1 MTLKAQANKLKA
13 LSPAHFPAAQPH
25 LHKQLLV
32 ISSDTSP
39 VKHTHAQDTSPA
51 TSPRRPPGLSLNPP
65 KEMAGLITGAPDSS
79 CSPTHFVGGAA
90 VGVTSATSR
99 ADISKSLSGI
109 SLAQLQLSQQAD
121 QQQAKLTQQHQSQ
134 QEPLH
139 QSQQALQQALSNYQQ
154 HQHQQQ
160 QQHQHQHQHQQQQ
173 QQQQQIVSGSLFKLQ
188 ESPMVHRGMVTGS
201 HGYPRAPLTTAQPQ
215 SLPALELLA
224 SQQPLSVPHS
234 MTQTLFGDT
243 NGSMQHQQGGFP
255 GHTLF
260 TTSPQSELWPLY
272 GCVSSDTVQSL
283 RYRACQQYNAVPYIW
298 RAGHSLQAW
307 RCHSPT
313 APHAALCTCIHFVAF
328 TVSVCQLHFYCCWAG
343 PVAGSVCCI
352 GSMFCS
358 RQLWRQRPH
367 THSCCKS
374 LATDLW
380 CTGNVL
386 QRQMSN
392 GRGIANSMGN
402 TAIGDS
408 RTLNLQLGTGLESRA
423 ASFGGASSS
432 GSVDAQE
439 LSDRMWQVVVEG
451 LQPFMRWE
459 LQAGMGDFWEQVC
472 LLM

>member
-1 MTLKAQANKLKA
+1 MTQGDDEASKSGAVLLTKDNNMTLKAQANKLKA

-51 TSPRRPPGLSLNPP
+51 TSPRRPPGLSLDPP
-65 KEMAGLITGAPDSS
+65 KEMAGLITAAPDSS
-79 CSPTHFVGGAA
+79 SSPTHFVGDAA
-90 VGVTSATSR
+90 VGVTTASSR

-121 QQQAKLTQQHQSQ
+121 QQQAQLTQQHQSQ

-154 HQHQQQ
+154 HQQQQQQQ
-160 QQHQHQHQHQQQQ
+160 QQHQHQHQQQ

-201 HGYPRAPLTTAQPQ
+201 HGYPRAPPTTAQPQ

-260 TTSPQSELWPLY
+260 STSPQSELWPLY
-272 GCVSSDTVQSL
+272 GCVSSDTVQSS
-283 RYRACQQYNAVPYIW
+283 
-298 RAGHSLQAW
+298 SLQGLSAVQCSPLHLEG
-307 RCHSPT
+307 RAYTAGLEMPQPHCSLHLHSP
-313 APHAALCTCIHFVAF
+313 CR
-328 TVSVCQLHFYCCWAG
+328 FYC
-343 PVAGSVCCI
+343 VC
-352 GSMFCS
+352 
-358 RQLWRQRPH
+358 LP
-367 THSCCKS
+367 TS
-374 LATDLW
+374 LL
-380 CTGNVL
+380 L
-386 QRQMSN
+386 LL
-392 GRGIANSMGN
+392 GR
-402 TAIGDS
+402 TC
-408 RTLNLQLGTGLESRA
+408 
-423 ASFGGASSS
+423 
-432 GSVDAQE
+432 
-439 LSDRMWQVVVEG
+439 
-451 LQPFMRWE
+451 RW
-459 LQAGMGDFWEQVC
+459 VC
-472 LLM
+472 LLHRQHVL